1 MFVVWYREFFRHSYD
16 MRIIIKAIIRIP
28 INQSVWGVIKILGF
42 DKEYSDS
49 LWADMA
55 DISECNFCMNFSC
68 KQKIYTAR
76 IMVVVLDGQPF
87 LKCSC
92 FVPIS
97 TSGFL
102 FSIGQHRSFSRL
114 VVYRGS
120 LQRAFAAALWS
131 QRSCLKC
138 IENYVER
145 VRYGWLEEILHQLR
159 LVVYPTIE
167 IQFYT
172 SQVVQDF
179 FHQQYGCHFVC
190 ITDYI
195 TSFQWICLK
204 NYSSVIILL
213 RHLMVTHVWPT
224 RHENPCTKVHLL
236 PWVGGAGRTLP
247 HHVPRLWRWL
257 GWGSVHWLA
266 GTLEVRYLDNN

>member
-1 MFVVWYREFFRHSYD
+1 
-16 MRIIIKAIIRIP
+16 
-28 INQSVWGVIKILGF
+28 
-42 DKEYSDS
+42 
-49 LWADMA
+49 
-55 DISECNFCMNFSC
+55 
-68 KQKIYTAR
+68 
-76 IMVVVLDGQPF
+76 MVVVLDGQPF

-102 FSIGQHRSFSRL
+102 FSIGLHRSFSRL

-179 FHQQYGCHFVC
+179 FHQQYGCHFVR

-204 NYSSVIILL
+204 KILFCYHIVATSYGDACLTDTPWEPLHQGSPTSMSWWCRRNVAAPCAQAMKMAWMGQCPLACRYSWSTVPWRQLGSWQDVSENSGVFSPNHPLKARVSHYKPSILEYHYFWKHPYRAWTFVISFDDDLYDGQEYL
-213 RHLMVTHVWPT
+213 R
-224 RHENPCTKVHLL
+224 
-236 PWVGGAGRTLP
+236 
-247 HHVPRLWRWL
+247 
-257 GWGSVHWLA
+257 
-266 GTLEVRYLDNN
+266 Y